1 MARKERLTESGYYHV
16 INRGVER
23 RSVFLDEEDY
33 HQFLDLMLVIAK
45 EYNLIIHSYC
55 LMSNHYHIL
64 LETKDNNI
72 SKAIQFLNDKY
83 AKYFNKK
90 YERVGHLW
98 QGRFKSYYLFDDIH
112 FWYVSK
118 YIERNPLKANIVNK
132 IENYVYQSYFQWK
145 NNSKYYLL
153 LKNSKILEMNL
164 EDYEVFIS
172 SDIESEILEKIYDIQ
187 KSVKIDGKTKILN
200 KRIETFFYIDPGI

>member
-1 MARKERLTESGYYHV
+1 MIT
-16 INRGVER
+16 
-23 RSVFLDEEDY
+23 
-33 HQFLDLMLVIAK
+33 
-45 EYNLIIHSYC
+45 
-55 LMSNHYHIL
+55 
-64 LETKDNNI
+64 
-72 SKAIQFLNDKY
+72 
-83 AKYFNKK
+83 
-90 YERVGHLW
+90 
-98 QGRFKSYYLFDDIH
+98 H

-172 SDIESEILEKIYDIQ
+172 SDIESEILEKIYDIP

-200 KRIETFFYIDPGI
+200 KRIETFFNIDQDIDRNKNIKKAYEYGYTKSDIANYLDLNHSTITRIVAD